1 MPIRRSRCQC
11 ISICRAISFRLSSI
25 ASRNSIGLEVT
36 EVWRIP
42 YVNPGAQF
50 VEEKAELM
58 PRIEA
63 VLAGGMHVGGPEI
76 EALERE
82 IADYVGTRHAVALNS
97 GTDALIFGMIAAGIG
112 PGDEVITPPNSFVA
126 STAAIVRAGATPVF
140 ADVRRDGLI
149 DPDAVA
155 AAITP
160 RTAAL
165 MPVHLWGGICDM
177 EGLWAIA
184 ERHGLA
190 IVEDAAQAMGTRYR
204 NRRAGSLGTVGC
216 FSAHPLKIFNA
227 LGDAGFITTDSDAIA
242 ARTRLLRNHGLLD
255 RDSVAEFGYVSRL
268 DALQA
273 AVLRFRLGR
282 LDEMIERRRS
292 NVAFYRQLLKGV
304 PIRLPEERPYEFHTF
319 VNFVS
324 QCDRRDELQKHLA
337 DKGVQTV
344 VHYNTPIH
352 LQPAAESL
360 RCRKDQFPVTKR
372 LCETILALPANQ
384 TPTRD
389 DITYVSTEIRA
400 AFGPGSS

>member
-1 MPIRRSRCQC
+1 V
-11 ISICRAISFRLSSI
+11 
-25 ASRNSIGLEVT
+25 N

-42 YVNPGAQF
+42 YVNLAAQF
-50 VEEKAELM
+50 AEEKAELM

-82 IADYVGTRHAVALNS
+82 IADYVGTRHAVALGS
-97 GTDALIFGMIAAGIG
+97 GTDALILGMVAAGIG
-112 PGDEVITPPNSFVA
+112 PGHEVITPPNSFVA
-126 STAAIVRAGATPVF
+126 STAAIVRTGATPVF

-155 AAITP
+155 AAVTP
-160 RTAAL
+160 RTAAI

-177 EGLWAIA
+177 EALWAIA

-204 NRRAGSLGTVGC
+204 NRRAGSLGIVGC

-227 LGDAGFITTDSDAIA
+227 LGDAGFITTDSGELAS
-242 ARTRLLRNHGLLD
+242 RVRLLRNHGLVD
-255 RDSVAEFGYVSRL
+255 RDTVGEFGYVSRL
-268 DALQA
+268 DTLQA
-273 AVLRFRLGR
+273 TVLRYRLGR
-282 LDEMIERRRS
+282 LDELIERRRS
-292 NVAFYRQLLKGV
+292 NVAFYRELLKGV
-304 PIRLPEERPYEFHTF
+304 PIRLPEEKPYEFHTF
-319 VNFVS
+319 VNLVS

-360 RCRKDQFPVTKR
+360 RCREGQFPVTER

-384 TPTRD
+384 SLRHED
-389 DITYVSTEIRA
+389 VTYVCDEIR
-400 AFGPGSS
+400 FLLQPDCGSR